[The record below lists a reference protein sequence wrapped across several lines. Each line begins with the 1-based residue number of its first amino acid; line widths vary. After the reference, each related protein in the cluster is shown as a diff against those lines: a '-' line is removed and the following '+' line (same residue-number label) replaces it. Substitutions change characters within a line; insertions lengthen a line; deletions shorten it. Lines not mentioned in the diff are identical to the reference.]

1 MVRIRG
7 RRNGVRQ
14 AEWKGVNRKYGE
26 KKKDH
31 AEGRDDEGIF
41 EQIL

>member
-1 MVRIRG
+1 MRG

-14 AEWKGVNRKYGE
+14 SEWKGVNQKYGE
-26 KKKDH
+26 KKKGDV
-31 AEGRDDEGIF
+31 EGRDDEGIF